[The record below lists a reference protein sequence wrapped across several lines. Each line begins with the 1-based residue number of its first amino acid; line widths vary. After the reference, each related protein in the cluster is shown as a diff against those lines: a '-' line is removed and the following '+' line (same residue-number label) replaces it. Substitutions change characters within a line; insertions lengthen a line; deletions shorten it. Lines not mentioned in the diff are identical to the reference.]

1 MTSAEIERIIIETL
15 AELQAGCGDDP
26 AQEITSATTPLGDLG
41 FFDSLLAIETTLALE
56 QKLKCKC
63 PDDNAFV
70 EKDNEKLLT
79 IAQIAAR
86 LAQIQG
92 KAA

>member
-1 MTSAEIERIIIETL
+1 MTSAEIEKIIIETL
-15 AELQAGCGDDP
+15 AELQAGCGEP
-26 AQEITSATTPLGDLG
+26 GQEITSATTPLGDLG

-70 EKDNEKLLT
+70 EKDNEELLT

>member
-1 MTSAEIERIIIETL
+1 MTSADIEKIIIETL
-15 AELQAGCGDDP
+15 TALQAGCGEP
-26 AQEITSATTPLGDLG
+26 TQPISSATKPLDELG

-63 PDDNAFV
+63 PDDNAFFDKNG
-70 EKDNEKLLT
+70 EKILT
-79 IAQIAAR
+79 IAEIATG
-86 LAQIQG
+86 LAKIQG

>member
-1 MTSAEIERIIIETL
+1 MTSSEIEKIIIETL
-15 AELQAGCGDDP
+15 TVLQAGCGEP
-26 AQEITSATTPLGDLG
+26 PQQISSAIKPLDELG

-63 PDDNAFV
+63 PDDNAFFD
-70 EKDNEKLLT
+70 KDGQKILT
-79 IAQIAAR
+79 IAQIATR
-86 LAQIQG
+86 LAKIQG